1 MNIKN
6 ADYVMTKLVDPL
18 GHAQKAQV
26 GVDLTVSK
34 IEDIGGMAVFEG
46 DSKLNRNL
54 TSYEET
60 HVINESDVDDIVKQ
74 ASKAINSTLETL
86 PILPILAGIL
96 DDDNASKLKKAKEEL
111 DKLGG
116 AEAVKKEV
124 ESYCNIL
131 ETSLK
136 ALIASSAKIYY
147 LKANSAYAVELEQGI
162 ELGDEEFGLLYGRSS
177 LNRVGLSL
185 NQCLWDPG
193 FKTDKMGTTLYTG
206 SIPAFIPVG
215 TRIAQIVIY
224 PCDKVTE
231 AYNGQWQGVTNH

>member
-46 DSKLNRNL
+46 DSKLNRDL

-60 HVINESDVDDIVKQ
+60 HTISESDVDDIIEQ
-74 ASKAINSTLETL
+74 ASKAVNSTLETL
-86 PILPILAGIL
+86 PILPMLAGIL
-96 DDDNASKLKKAKEEL
+96 DDDNASKLKKAQEEI

-116 AEAVKKEV
+116 AEAVKKEI
-124 ESYCNIL
+124 ENYCNTL

-136 ALIASSAKIYY
+136 ALIANSAKVYY

-206 SIPAFIPVG
+206 PIPAFIPVG

>member
-26 GVDLTVSK
+26 GVDLTVGK

-46 DSKLNRNL
+46 DSKLNRDL

-74 ASKAINSTLETL
+74 ASKAIKSTLETL
-86 PILPILAGIL
+86 PILPMLAEIL

-124 ESYCNIL
+124 ENYCNTL

-136 ALIASSAKIYY
+136 ALIASSTKVYY

-206 SIPAFIPVG
+206 PIPAFIPVG